1 MDHVKTPFHALVSYA
16 SELDPSDELVAL
28 GASAGASEG
37 LGADADSLGASE
49 LDEEELDA
57 ATASGATATATM
69 RITISARARAIV
81 VGAISGAFC
90 CSFLVWLLLWWW
102 WLMPGDSGSFIREMV
117 VIFGSGMFRD
127 ALRWRVTGYGTWRRL
142 PNWGLLI
149 FRHRPVKMTIVELCS
164 LLSLWFL
171 GEHCPLFLFF

>member
-81 VGAISGAFC
+81 VGAIICSAFVVVVFLFGC
-90 CSFLVWLLLWWW
+90 CSVVVA
-102 WLMPGDSGSFIREMV
+102 DSSGFIRE
-117 VIFGSGMFRD
+117 R
-127 ALRWRVTGYGTWRRL
+127 RW
-142 PNWGLLI
+142 
-149 FRHRPVKMTIVELCS
+149 
-164 LLSLWFL
+164 
-171 GEHCPLFLFF
+171 LFLDLVCLEMRCVGVSLAVAHVAALAQWGAAYF

>member
-81 VGAISGAFC
+81 VGAICTFA
-90 CSFLVWLLLWWW
+90 VPLLLWCSR
-102 WLMPGDSGSFIREMV
+102 LVAAVVVVVAAAADSSGFIRE
-117 VIFGSGMFRD
+117 R
-127 ALRWRVTGYGTWRRL
+127 RW
-142 PNWGLLI
+142 
-149 FRHRPVKMTIVELCS
+149 
-164 LLSLWFL
+164 
-171 GEHCPLFLFF
+171 LFLDLVCLEMRCVGVSLAVAHVAALAQWGAAYF

>member
-28 GASAGASEG
+28 GASAGASDG

-81 VGAISGAFC
+81 VGAIICSAFVVVVFLFGC
-90 CSFLVWLLLWWW
+90 CSVVVA
-102 WLMPGDSGSFIREMV
+102 DSSGFIRE
-117 VIFGSGMFRD
+117 R
-127 ALRWRVTGYGTWRRL
+127 RWLFLDLVCLEMRCVG
-142 PNWGLLI
+142 
-149 FRHRPVKMTIVELCS
+149 VS
-164 LLSLWFL
+164 LAMARGGACPIGACLFL
-171 GEHCPLFLFF
+171 GIDQ

>member
-49 LDEEELDA
+49 LDEEELEA
-57 ATASGATATATM
+57 ASASGATATATM

-81 VGAISGAFC
+81 VGAIICSAFVVVVFLFGC
-90 CSFLVWLLLWWW
+90 CSVVVA
-102 WLMPGDSGSFIREMV
+102 DSSGFIRVTV

-127 ALRWRVTGYGTWRRL
+127 ALRWHVTGYGT
-142 PNWGLLI
+142 
-149 FRHRPVKMTIVELCS
+149 
-164 LLSLWFL
+164 
-171 GEHCPLFLFF
+171 